1 MAKCKN
7 CKYLDT
13 VQNDLRSEP
22 FKWCVCTDDS
32 PVLDM
37 ERDCENYA
45 PMTNADRICS
55 MSDEKLAELL
65 DSVDNGGI
73 RALDIDYPCD
83 ECTQK
88 TECEDCFKEWL
99 QSEVEE

>member
-7 CKYLDT
+7 CINL
-13 VQNDLRSEP
+13 QNH
-22 FKWCVCTDDS
+22 WCDMVVDS
-32 PVLDM
+32 PDENA
-37 ERDCENYA
+37 ERECCTYER
-45 PMTNADRICS
+45 MTNADCIRS
-55 MSDEKLAELL
+55 MSDEELAELL

-73 RALDIDYPCD
+73 RALDVDYPCD

>member
-7 CKYLDT
+7 CINLH
-13 VQNDLRSEP
+13 NH
-22 FKWCVCTDDS
+22 WCDMVVDS
-32 PVLDM
+32 PDENA
-37 ERDCENYA
+37 ERECCTYER
-45 PMTNADRICS
+45 MTNADCIRS
-55 MSDEKLAELL
+55 MSDEELAELL

-73 RALDIDYPCD
+73 RALDVDYPCD